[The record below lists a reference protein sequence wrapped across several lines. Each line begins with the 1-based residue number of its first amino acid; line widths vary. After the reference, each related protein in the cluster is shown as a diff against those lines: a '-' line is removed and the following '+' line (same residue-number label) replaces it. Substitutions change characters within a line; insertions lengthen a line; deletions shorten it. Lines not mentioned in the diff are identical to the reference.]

1 MAKSSTEPSARAHDV
16 AIPYRALCGRR
27 FSFELLRLL
36 LVPDDA
42 AAAAKGSQRLSL
54 SELHAVLGELS
65 TLKVGSRVRHRP
77 TGRLPMHASQ
87 RAQVLEAMDVGT
99 AEPAETHTN
108 GSAEA
113 LTHASLSFLQLAVQQ
128 ERPPPGRAHTHASS
142 TGQRDAAIVSHGTA
156 RGPQLL
162 RCGGAHSTDSGLAV
176 LSGSLARSL
185 DAAAAGVSAGRSST
199 TCSRPAAGRSRT
211 RRSHSTRSAC
221 SARRRRSTATTA
233 VTETNRDTA
242 PDREAAP

>member
-1 MAKSSTEPSARAHDV
+1 MHCTRLHGQEQHRAFRARAHDV

-87 RAQVLEAMDVGT
+87 R
-99 AEPAETHTN
+99 
-108 GSAEA
+108 
-113 LTHASLSFLQLAVQQ
+113 
-128 ERPPPGRAHTHASS
+128 
-142 TGQRDAAIVSHGTA
+142 
-156 RGPQLL
+156 
-162 RCGGAHSTDSGLAV
+162 
-176 LSGSLARSL
+176 
-185 DAAAAGVSAGRSST
+185 
-199 TCSRPAAGRSRT
+199 
-211 RRSHSTRSAC
+211 
-221 SARRRRSTATTA
+221 SARRCSKRWMLARPSQRRRTQTAL
-233 VTETNRDTA
+233 R
-242 PDREAAP
+242 RR

>member
-1 MAKSSTEPSARAHDV
+1 MRKTIPEVRADSPARTIRIGESVRDVVGRRDKRHVLVQHMQTKIVSMYDHMTVSQRALLDVASIAGPRYLRISLVFMPAGSARGYTHIRAHALHTPAWPRAAPSLPRAHDV

-87 RAQVLEAMDVGT
+87 R
-99 AEPAETHTN
+99 
-108 GSAEA
+108 
-113 LTHASLSFLQLAVQQ
+113 
-128 ERPPPGRAHTHASS
+128 
-142 TGQRDAAIVSHGTA
+142 
-156 RGPQLL
+156 
-162 RCGGAHSTDSGLAV
+162 
-176 LSGSLARSL
+176 
-185 DAAAAGVSAGRSST
+185 
-199 TCSRPAAGRSRT
+199 
-211 RRSHSTRSAC
+211 
-221 SARRRRSTATTA
+221 SARRCSKRWMLARPSQRRRTQTAL
-233 VTETNRDTA
+233 R
-242 PDREAAP
+242 RR